1 MKKLSQSLVKLLTK
15 KRLKISF
22 AESCTGGL
30 LSSSIT
36 SISGSSKV
44 FTLGLVTYSNQ
55 SKINTLKVPKKT
67 IMKHGA
73 VSYETC
79 LSMVKNL
86 NRISKTNLN
95 VKILYVIREQNTWL
109 YSAWKQ
115 VIVDG
120 SNVSLDRFINSPSA
134 HPDLV
139 IPSLFR
145 LEYLNYSRE
154 IKELYKLFGAEN
166 VCVVPDPGQKILIVL
181 MLPFFPR
188 PII

>member
-1 MKKLSQSLVKLLTK
+1 MKKLSQKVVKLLSK

-44 FTLGLVTYSNQ
+44 FTLGFVTYSNQ
-55 SKINTLKVPKKT
+55 AKTNILKVPKKI

-86 NRISKTNLN
+86 YKISKTNISLSITGIAGPKGGTKQKPVGLVFIGVKKGNKTVVKKFLFKSRTRNSIQKSIVSKSLN
-95 VKILYVIREQNTWL
+95 LILRLVK
-109 YSAWKQ
+109 
-115 VIVDG
+115 
-120 SNVSLDRFINSPSA
+120 
-134 HPDLV
+134 
-139 IPSLFR
+139 
-145 LEYLNYSRE
+145 
-154 IKELYKLFGAEN
+154 
-166 VCVVPDPGQKILIVL
+166 
-181 MLPFFPR
+181 
-188 PII
+188 